1 MAGLKS
7 EDLPKHDGVRSDTR
21 RALPERSAA
30 DPGAS
35 SRKECLMRTMR
46 SLLSVFPSSRAP
58 TAPAI
63 ERPDARWVLA
73 CSCAVALAVPARA
86 DFPFASEVVAYT
98 AGSGAVA
105 GFNNPLVALGPP
117 ERFTGEGLIPGAV
130 TPFQPAFRPNEV
142 VSLGVGGEL
151 VLAFDRQIVDDP
163 RNPFGVDILVFGNAF
178 FTDGAFGLGIVA
190 GLAAEGGTIAVSAD
204 GVDWRMVAGLH
215 ADGLFPTLGYLDVGP
230 FSPVAGTVES
240 DFTRPV
246 DPGIT
251 LHSLIGLS
259 HEEVVERYAGSGGGA
274 GIDIGALGLA
284 SARFVRIT
292 GPSAAGMSPEIDA
305 IAAVAPAGSPADL
318 DGDGMVGASDLSM
331 LLSAWGI
338 AGGGVAGGKVPSAD
352 LDGDGVVAASDLAIL
367 LAAWGAT
374 R

>member
-1 MAGLKS
+1 
-7 EDLPKHDGVRSDTR
+7 
-21 RALPERSAA
+21 
-30 DPGAS
+30 
-35 SRKECLMRTMR
+35 MRTMR
-46 SLLSVFPSSRAP
+46 SLLSAFPPSRALALP
-58 TAPAI
+58 RADRLAI
-63 ERPDARWVLA
+63 RGVLA
-73 CSCAVALAVPARA
+73 CLCACAAAAPARA

-130 TPFQPAFRPNEV
+130 TPFQPAFRPDEV

-151 VLAFDRQIVDDP
+151 ILAFDREVVDDP
-163 RNPFGVDILVFGNAF
+163 RHPFGVDILVFGNAF
-178 FTDGAFGLGIVA
+178 FTDGAFGLGVVA
-190 GLAAEGGTIAVSAD
+190 GLASEGGTIAVSAD
-204 GVDWRMVAGLH
+204 GLDWRTVVGRD

-230 FSPVAGTVES
+230 FSPVAGAVES

-246 DPGIT
+246 DPSIT
-251 LHSLIGLS
+251 LHALIGLS

-274 GIDIGALGLA
+274 GIDIGALGLS

-292 GPSAAGMSPEIDA
+292 GPGAAGMSPEIDA
-305 IAAVAPAGSPADL
+305 IAAVSPVGSPADL
-318 DGDGMVGASDLSM
+318 DGDGVVGASDLSM

-338 AGGGVAGGKVPSAD
+338 AGGKGPSAD

-367 LAAWGAT
+367 LAAWGTT